1 MTKPG
6 WTRAAVLA
14 LSTVGVPAWACLN
27 SMERVTSPAPV
38 IAATGWTD
46 VALWFALAAWASRG
60 LVPALLGTPGVAVT
74 RGRRAFF
81 LTVLAAVV
89 LAVTGWS
96 VLGPLSVLV
105 GSDAPCQLNLRAL
118 GVMAALVPL
127 VFLAQVAATT
137 LISRRLGPAAWKT
150 LLAAAALTVLV
161 VPLGNAVRAQQVF
174 PRVCVETKNVA
185 RLPAFEE
192 SHAYD

>member
-6 WTRAAVLA
+6 WARAAVLG
-14 LSTVGVPAWACLN
+14 LSAVGGPAWACIN

-46 VALWFALAAWASRG
+46 VALWFSLAAWTSLS
-60 LVPALLGTPGVAVT
+60 LVPALLSAPGVVVS

-81 LTVLAAVV
+81 SVVLVAVL

-105 GSDAPCQLNLRAL
+105 GSDAPCQLNLRVL
-118 GVMAALVPL
+118 GVMTALVPL
-127 VFLAQVAATT
+127 VFLAQVAATR
-137 LISRRLGPAAWKT
+137 LISRRLGPGAAKT
-150 LLAAAALTVLV
+150 ALIAAALTVLV
-161 VPLGNAVRAQQVF
+161 VPVGNAVRARQVF
-174 PRVCVETKNVA
+174 PQVCVEMKNVA